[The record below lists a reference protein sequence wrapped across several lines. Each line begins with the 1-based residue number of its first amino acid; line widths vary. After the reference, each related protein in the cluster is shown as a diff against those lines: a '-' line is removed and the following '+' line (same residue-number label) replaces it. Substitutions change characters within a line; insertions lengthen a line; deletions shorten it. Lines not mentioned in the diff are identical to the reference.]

1 MNSATLIADT
11 TVQCARCG
19 KPHPA
24 VIERENGEVFGR
36 VDCPSEPPKLRL
48 STDAGLFLALRERSR
63 CLAQRSSTVK
73 RSVINLL
80 PITDT
85 CNFKCPVCY
94 AACGPL
100 ANPRHLSLA
109 EVMERARKARAT
121 GARAVCL
128 TGGEPTMH
136 PDLVRIVRAVR
147 GLGFKVFL
155 ITNGYRLGTEP
166 ALARALRAAGLN
178 KVDLQFDTLQ
188 PEVHQQLRGNTFVQE
203 KINAARNVLA
213 AGIRLGTV
221 TTVTALNLAEVGKL
235 IEFGLSLAPGLKT
248 IMFQTA
254 IPVGRFELKTNQIVD
269 REQILKQVFA
279 CRALPGISLED
290 AWPFPHVEPWGMRVH
305 PDCSV
310 SLVLFR
316 DSKGLHFAREWIDLE
331 QLNERLHGLGTKR
344 HWWARNWGPVRQLL
358 ASTRP
363 GRRLAVLGNLLSF
376 LTGRGKRSATLIAVS
391 SACPPGFVDE
401 ARLAGCA
408 TSELRAD
415 GGVSPCACYLAA
427 APITLTD
434 HTQNLN

>member
-1 MNSATLIADT
+1 MNAATLIANT
-11 TVQCARCG
+11 TVQCGSCG
-19 KPHPA
+19 KSHHA
-24 VIERENGEVFGR
+24 VIECENGEIFGR

-48 STDAGLFLALRERSR
+48 STDARLYLALREKSR
-63 CLAQRSSTVK
+63 CLGQPCSALR

-80 PITDT
+80 PITNT

-100 ANPRHLSLA
+100 TNPTHLSLA
-109 EVMERARKARAT
+109 EVMNRARKARTT

-136 PDLVRIVRAVR
+136 PDLVKIVREVH

-166 ALARALRAAGLN
+166 ALAPALRSAGLS
-178 KVDLQFDTLQ
+178 KVDLQLDTLQ
-188 PEVHQQLRGNTFVQE
+188 PHVHQQLRGNTFVQE
-203 KINAARNVLA
+203 KINAAHNVLA

-221 TTVTALNLAEVGKL
+221 TTVTTLNLAEVGKL

-254 IPVGRFELKTNQIVD
+254 IPVGRFELKTSQIVD
-269 REQILKQVFA
+269 REQILNQIFA
-279 CRALPGISLED
+279 CRALPGISLND

-316 DSKGLHFAREWIDLE
+316 DSKGLHFAREWINLK
-331 QLNERLHGLGTKR
+331 QLNERLHALGPKR
-344 HWWARNWGPVRQLL
+344 HWWARNWGPLQLLL
-358 ASTRP
+358 ASTRS
-363 GRRLAVLGNLLSF
+363 GRRLAVLGNLSSF

-401 ARLAGCA
+401 TRLAGCS

-434 HTQNLN
+434 HL